1 MIKKYA
7 VASLLTALV
16 AVNLTGPAEMEA
28 APYKKELAGSLT
40 SQLQISPQAP
50 TASVPM
56 LTPLASTSPVMPL
69 NSKTGSMLKKG
80 YIPGYKLRFGMTMQQ
95 VQKVY
100 GTPVRSDYYLGGEY
114 FKLSNMPNAVFFFEG
129 PNRTLSGIMIV
140 PPGFQGRTF
149 ADIRKSLGKPSS
161 MGNDILEG
169 YDQVMMYTYG
179 KVTMYFGAN
188 NGKLIDVLIVNK

>member
-7 VASLLTALV
+7 VTSLLTALLT
-16 AVNLTGPAEMEA
+16 VNLSGPAELEA
-28 APYKKELAGSLT
+28 AAYKKELAGPLT
-40 SQLQISPQAP
+40 SQLQISPSVSA
-50 TASVPM
+50 ASLPM
-56 LTPLASTSPVMPL
+56 LATLAATSPVMPL

-95 VQKVY
+95 VQKIY
-100 GTPVRSDYYLGGEY
+100 GQPVRSDYYLGGEY

-129 PNRTLSGIMIV
+129 PNHTLSGILIV
-140 PPGFQGRTF
+140 PPGFQGKTF
-149 ADIRKSLGKPSS
+149 TDIRKALGKPDSQE
-161 MGNDILEG
+161 NDFLEG
-169 YDQVMMYTYG
+169 YDQVMMYTYD